1 MTLDLPLIWAGV
13 LAVAVLLYVVLD
25 GFDLGIGILFPFAAD
40 DRERDAMMASIAPVW
55 DGNETWLV
63 LGGGGLMIA
72 FPAAYAILMPALYL
86 PVILMLMG
94 LILRGVAFEF
104 RLHGRRRGKRF
115 WTIAFAGG
123 SFAAALAQG
132 FVLGGFI
139 QGIRVADD
147 RFIGQPLDW
156 ATPYTLVVALGLV
169 AGYALLG
176 AAWLVIKTEGP
187 LHERAR
193 GWAQKAA
200 VAVGVIL
207 AVVSV
212 ATLFIHPLVALRW
225 GVGPQADGK
234 LGLDQQRLLPLLPI
248 PLMGLVGLMMAFFGA
263 RSREAHA
270 HAPMVGAFLAFLS
283 GYVGLAVGFMPFVVP
298 YAVTYE
304 EAASSPQALTLMLIG
319 VAILLPFI
327 LGYSAW
333 VYWIFRGKV
342 AADAGYH

>member
-13 LAVAVLLYVVLD
+13 LAVAVLMYVVLD
-25 GFDLGIGILFPFAAD
+25 GFDLGIGILFSFAAD

-72 FPAAYAILMPALYL
+72 FPEAYAILMPAFYL

-104 RLHGRRRGKRF
+104 RLHGRGLGKRF
-115 WTIAFAGG
+115 WTIAFAAG
-123 SFAAALAQG
+123 SLMAALAQG

-139 QGIRVADD
+139 QGVRVADD

-176 AAWLVIKTEGP
+176 AAWLLIKTEGP

-207 AVVSV
+207 AMVSV
-212 ATLFIHPLVALRW
+212 ATLFIHPLVAMRW
-225 GVGPQADGK
+225 GAGPQ
-234 LGLDQQRLLPLLPI
+234 GLDQQRLLPLLPI

-270 HAPMVGAFLAFLS
+270 HAPMVGGFLTFLS
-283 GYVGLAVGFMPFVVP
+283 GYVGLAVGFMPFIVP

-304 EAASSPQALTLMLIG
+304 QAASSPQALTLMLGG

-327 LGYSAW
+327 LGYTAW

-342 AADAGYH
+342 AAGAGYH